1 MSRHITIEGKS
12 VEDAL
17 EEASRRVGRP
27 VAEAE
32 VRVLENRKGFWGMN
46 RKIVL
51 ELDVPD
57 DWVDPEAPAPATAVA
72 AAADVPAP
80 APRPASPPAPAAG
93 GDPEA
98 ALGRWMREM
107 IDGTGLELDVAIRRD
122 GDRVL
127 AELSG
132 HDARRLSANHGELL
146 GAFQYLAGKLA
157 SRNFGPE
164 LRVEVD
170 AGGFREKRAADLEA
184 LARRTAEAVK
194 KNRRRA
200 ILPPMSPAER
210 RQIHVALA
218 GDPDVTTE
226 SEGEGY
232 RKRVAVFLRGDGGTP
247 ADRG

>member
-27 VAEAE
+27 VVEAE

-57 DWVDPEAPAPATAVA
+57 DWVDPEAPAPAAAVA
-72 AAADVPAP
+72 AVDEVPRPAP
-80 APRPASPPAPAAG
+80 APAAA

-107 IDGTGLELDVAIRRD
+107 VDGTGLDLEIAVRRD

-132 HDARRLSANHGELL
+132 RDARRLSANHGELL

-157 SRNFGPE
+157 SRSFGPE

-194 KNRRRA
+194 KNGRRA